1 MEIPMKTNT
10 GLFQPTSFDRER
22 QRERSSSQ
30 ATHAMLFS
38 EGLTVRAL
46 TVDASNEAHAEL
58 FKI

>member
-1 MEIPMKTNT
+1 MKTNT

-38 EGLTVRAL
+38 EGLTLRAL